1 MGLKDPSL
9 GPASLACYLGLKSSR
24 AVGRRHVSQRPAVW
38 HDRVG
43 QL

>member
-24 AVGRRHVSQRPAVW
+24 AAGYATSTSSPAA
-38 HDRVG
+38 G
-43 QL
+43 TIA